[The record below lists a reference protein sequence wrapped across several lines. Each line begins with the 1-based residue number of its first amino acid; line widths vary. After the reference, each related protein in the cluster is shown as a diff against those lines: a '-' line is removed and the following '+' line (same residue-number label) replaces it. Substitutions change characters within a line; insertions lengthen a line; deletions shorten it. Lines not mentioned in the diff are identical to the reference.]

1 MKENDKLLTVLYLL
15 LVDELAAVNRH
26 YDICVNHESC
36 MLLIPVRN
44 KGKNEMQDAEWLID
58 RIVLLVD
65 SSATSNLNTIR
76 IGKAVSEIIMKLPN

>member
-1 MKENDKLLTVLYLL
+1 MKENDKLLTILYLL

-26 YDICVNHESC
+26 YDLCENHESC
-36 MLLIPVRN
+36 ILLIPVRN

-65 SSATSNLNTIR
+65 SSAKSNLNTIW
-76 IGKAVSEIIMKLPN
+76 IGNAVSEIVRKLPN